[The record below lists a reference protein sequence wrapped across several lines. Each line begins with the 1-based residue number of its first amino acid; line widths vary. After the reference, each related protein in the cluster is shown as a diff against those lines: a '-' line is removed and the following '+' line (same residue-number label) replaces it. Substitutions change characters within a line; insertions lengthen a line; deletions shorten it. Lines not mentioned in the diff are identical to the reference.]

1 MRFLTTSMMALV
13 VAVAITG
20 CSGSSNS
27 ADNSA
32 TSAAAD
38 NSSAMTS
45 SDNSATNSAS
55 TSDNSAAT
63 TAGDSAN
70 AANAT
75 GEIPTYPGAKTEAAG
90 SNAMGGAGMAAGKVL
105 STADP
110 FNTVYAWYQKNM
122 PAGSE
127 KSHMDAPVKTAV
139 FMTGEA
145 GKDQQSV
152 TISVANGKTMI
163 TIAHVKM

>member
-38 NSSAMTS
+38 NSATSSAS
-45 SDNSATNSAS
+45 SDNSAA
-55 TSDNSAAT
+55 DNSAAS
-63 TAGDSAN
+63 TASDAASAAKSSGD
-70 AANAT
+70 
-75 GEIPTYPGAKTEAAG
+75 IPSYPGAKTEAAG
-90 SNAMGGAGMAAGKVL
+90 SNAMSGSGMAAGKVL
-105 STADP
+105 STTDD
-110 FNTVYAWYQKNM
+110 FDKVYGWYQKNM

-127 KSHMDAPVKTAV
+127 KSHMDTPVKSAV

-152 TISVANGKTMI
+152 TITTANGKTMI

>member
-38 NSSAMTS
+38 NSATS
-45 SDNSATNSAS
+45 SA
-55 TSDNSAAT
+55 SDNSAAT
-63 TAGDSAN
+63 TANDAASASK
-70 AANAT
+70 AT
-75 GEIPTYPGAKTEAAG
+75 GDIPSYPGAKTEAAG
-90 SNAMGGAGMAAGKVL
+90 SNAMSGSGMAAGKVL
-105 STADP
+105 STADS
-110 FNTVYAWYQKNM
+110 FDKVYGWYQKNM

-127 KSHMDAPVKTAV
+127 KSHMDTPVKSAV

-152 TISVANGKTMI
+152 TITTANGKTMI

>member
-38 NSSAMTS
+38 NSATSSAS
-45 SDNSATNSAS
+45 SDNSAAS
-55 TSDNSAAT
+55 
-63 TAGDSAN
+63 TAGDQTSA
-70 AANAT
+70 AKAT
-75 GEIPTYPGAKTEAAG
+75 GEIPSYPGATTEAAG
-90 SNAMGGAGMAAGKVL
+90 SNAMSGSGMAAGKVL
-105 STADP
+105 STTDD
-110 FNTVYAWYQKNM
+110 FDKVYGWYQKNM

-127 KSHMDAPVKTAV
+127 KSHMDTPIKSAV

-152 TISVANGKTMI
+152 TITTANGKTMI

>member
-1 MRFLTTSMMALV
+1 MYMRFLTTSMMALV

-38 NSSAMTS
+38 NSATS
-45 SDNSATNSAS
+45 SAS
-55 TSDNSAAT
+55 SDNSAAT
-63 TAGDSAN
+63 TAGDQTSA
-70 AANAT
+70 AKAT
-75 GEIPTYPGAKTEAAG
+75 GDIPSYPGAKTEAAG
-90 SNAMGGAGMAAGKVL
+90 SNAMSGSGMAAGKVL
-105 STADP
+105 STTDD
-110 FNTVYAWYQKNM
+110 FDKVYGWYQKNM

-127 KSHMDAPVKTAV
+127 KSHMDTPVKSAV

-152 TISVANGKTMI
+152 TITTNNGKTMI

>member
-1 MRFLTTSMMALV
+1 MYMRFLTTSMMALV

-38 NSSAMTS
+38 NSATSSAS
-45 SDNSATNSAS
+45 SDNSAAS
-55 TSDNSAAT
+55 TASDQSSAAT
-63 TAGDSAN
+63 ASGD
-70 AANAT
+70 
-75 GEIPTYPGAKTEAAG
+75 IPSYPGAKTEAAG
-90 SNAMGGAGMAAGKVL
+90 SNAMSGSGMAAGKVL
-105 STADP
+105 STTDAFDK
-110 FNTVYAWYQKNM
+110 VYGWYQKNM

-127 KSHMDAPVKTAV
+127 KSHMDTPVKSAV

-152 TISVANGKTMI
+152 TITTANGKTMI

>member
-1 MRFLTTSMMALV
+1 MYMRFLTTSMMALV

-32 TSAAAD
+32 NSAAAD
-38 NSSAMTS
+38 NSATS
-45 SDNSATNSAS
+45 SAA
-55 TSDNSAAT
+55 DNSAAT
-63 TAGDSAN
+63 TASDAAS

-90 SNAMGGAGMAAGKVL
+90 SNAMSGSGMAAGKVL
-105 STADP
+105 STTDD
-110 FNTVYAWYQKNM
+110 FDKVYGWYQKNM

-127 KSHMDAPVKTAV
+127 KSHMDTPVKSAV

-152 TISVANGKTMI
+152 TITTANGKTMI
-163 TIAHVKM
+163 TVAHVKM

>member
-38 NSSAMTS
+38 NSAATTS
-45 SDNSATNSAS
+45 
-55 TSDNSAAT
+55 SDNSAAT
-63 TAGDSAN
+63 TAND
-70 AANAT
+70 AASSSKAT
-75 GEIPTYPGAKTEAAG
+75 GDIPSYPDAKTEAAG
-90 SNAMGGAGMAAGKVL
+90 SNAMSGSGMAAGKVL
-105 STADP
+105 STADA
-110 FNTVYAWYQKNM
+110 FDKVYGWYQKNM

-127 KSHMDAPVKTAV
+127 KSHMDTPVKSAV

-152 TISVANGKTMI
+152 TISTANGKTMI

>member
-1 MRFLTTSMMALV
+1 MYMRFLTTSMMALV

-38 NSSAMTS
+38 NSATS
-45 SDNSATNSAS
+45 TAA
-55 TSDNSAAT
+55 DNSAAQ
-63 TAGDSAN
+63 TATDSAS
-70 AANAT
+70 AAKAT
-75 GEIPTYPGAKTEAAG
+75 GDIPSYPGAKTEAAG
-90 SNAMGGAGMAAGKVL
+90 SNSMSGSGMAAGKVL
-105 STADP
+105 STADA
-110 FNTVYAWYQKNM
+110 FDKVYAWYQKNM

-127 KSHMDAPVKTAV
+127 KSHMDAPVKSAV

-152 TISVANGKTMI
+152 TIATANGKTMI

>member
-1 MRFLTTSMMALV
+1 MYMRFLTTSMMALV

-38 NSSAMTS
+38 NSAATTS
-45 SDNSATNSAS
+45 
-55 TSDNSAAT
+55 SDNSAAT
-63 TAGDSAN
+63 TAND
-70 AANAT
+70 AASSSKAT
-75 GEIPTYPGAKTEAAG
+75 GDIPSYPGAKTEAAG
-90 SNAMGGAGMAAGKVL
+90 SNAMGGSGMAAGKVL
-105 STADP
+105 STADS
-110 FNTVYAWYQKNM
+110 FDKVYAWYQKNM

-127 KSHMDAPVKTAV
+127 KSHMDTPIKSAV

-152 TISVANGKTMI
+152 TITTANGKTMV

>member
-1 MRFLTTSMMALV
+1 MYMRFLTTSMMALV

-38 NSSAMTS
+38 NSATS
-45 SDNSATNSAS
+45 SAS
-55 TSDNSAAT
+55 SDNSAAT
-63 TAGDSAN
+63 TAGDQTSA
-70 AANAT
+70 AKAT
-75 GEIPTYPGAKTEAAG
+75 GDIPSYPGAKTEAAG
-90 SNAMGGAGMAAGKVL
+90 SNAMSGSGMAAGKVL
-105 STADP
+105 STTDD
-110 FNTVYAWYQKNM
+110 FDKVYGWYQKNM

-127 KSHMDAPVKTAV
+127 KSHMDTPIKSAV

-152 TISVANGKTMI
+152 TITTNNGKTMI

>member
-38 NSSAMTS
+38 NSATSSAS
-45 SDNSATNSAS
+45 SDNSAAS
-55 TSDNSAAT
+55 
-63 TAGDSAN
+63 TAGDQTSA
-70 AANAT
+70 AKAT
-75 GEIPTYPGAKTEAAG
+75 GDIPSYPGAKTEAAG
-90 SNAMGGAGMAAGKVL
+90 SNAMSGSGMAAGKVL
-105 STADP
+105 STTDD
-110 FNTVYAWYQKNM
+110 FDKVYGWYQKNM

-127 KSHMDAPVKTAV
+127 KSHMDTPVKSAV

-152 TISVANGKTMI
+152 TITTNNGKTMI

>member
-1 MRFLTTSMMALV
+1 MYMRFLTTSMMALV

-38 NSSAMTS
+38 NSATS
-45 SDNSATNSAS
+45 SAS
-55 TSDNSAAT
+55 SDNSAAT
-63 TAGDSAN
+63 TAGDQSSA
-70 AANAT
+70 AKAT
-75 GEIPTYPGAKTEAAG
+75 GDIPTYPGAKTEAAG
-90 SNAMGGAGMAAGKVL
+90 SNAMSGSGMAAGKVL
-105 STADP
+105 STTDD
-110 FNTVYAWYQKNM
+110 FDKVYGWYQKNM

-127 KSHMDAPVKTAV
+127 KSHMDTPVKSAV

-152 TISVANGKTMI
+152 TISTNNGKTMI

>member
-1 MRFLTTSMMALV
+1 MYMRFLTTSMMALV

-38 NSSAMTS
+38 NSATS
-45 SDNSATNSAS
+45 SAS
-55 TSDNSAAT
+55 SDNSAAT
-63 TAGDSAN
+63 TAGDASSA
-70 AANAT
+70 AKAT
-75 GEIPTYPGAKTEAAG
+75 GDIPSYPGAKTEAAG
-90 SNAMGGAGMAAGKVL
+90 SNAMGGSGMAAGKVL
-105 STADP
+105 SSADS
-110 FNTVYAWYQKNM
+110 FDKVYGWYQKNM

-127 KSHMDAPVKTAV
+127 KSHMDTPIKSAV

-152 TISVANGKTMI
+152 TITVANGKTMI

>member
-38 NSSAMTS
+38 NSATSSAS
-45 SDNSATNSAS
+45 SDNSAAS
-55 TSDNSAAT
+55 SDNSAAS
-63 TAGDSAN
+63 TASDQSSA
-70 AANAT
+70 AKAT
-75 GEIPTYPGAKTEAAG
+75 GEIPSYPGAKTEAAG
-90 SNAMGGAGMAAGKVL
+90 SNAMSGSGMAAGKVL
-105 STADP
+105 STTDAFD
-110 FNTVYAWYQKNM
+110 TVYGWYQKNM

-127 KSHMDAPVKTAV
+127 KSHMDTPIKSAV

-152 TISVANGKTMI
+152 TITTANGKTMI

>member
-38 NSSAMTS
+38 NSATS
-45 SDNSATNSAS
+45 SAT
-55 TSDNSAAT
+55 DNSAADNSAAS
-63 TAGDSAN
+63 TASDAASASK
-70 AANAT
+70 AT
-75 GEIPTYPGAKTEAAG
+75 GDIPSYPGAKTEAAG
-90 SNAMGGAGMAAGKVL
+90 SNAMSGSGMAAGKVL
-105 STADP
+105 STADA
-110 FNTVYAWYQKNM
+110 FDKVYGWYQKNM

-127 KSHMDAPVKTAV
+127 KSHMDSPVKSAV

-152 TISVANGKTMI
+152 TITTANGKTMI

>member
-38 NSSAMTS
+38 NSA
-45 SDNSATNSAS
+45 AS
-55 TSDNSAAT
+55 TTSDNSAAT
-63 TAGDSAN
+63 TAND
-70 AANAT
+70 AASSSKAT
-75 GEIPTYPGAKTEAAG
+75 GDIPSYPGATTEAAG
-90 SNAMGGAGMAAGKVL
+90 SNAMGGSGMAAGKVL
-105 STADP
+105 STADS
-110 FNTVYAWYQKNM
+110 FDKVYAWYQKNM

-127 KSHMDAPVKTAV
+127 KSHMDTPIKSAV

-152 TISVANGKTMI
+152 TITTANGKTMV

>member
-1 MRFLTTSMMALV
+1 MYMRFLTTSMMALV
-13 VAVAITG
+13 VALAITG

-38 NSSAMTS
+38 NSATS
-45 SDNSATNSAS
+45 SAA
-55 TSDNSAAT
+55 DNSAAT
-63 TAGDSAN
+63 TASDSAS

-75 GEIPTYPGAKTEAAG
+75 GEIPSYPGAKTEAAG
-90 SNAMGGAGMAAGKVL
+90 SNAMSGSGTAAGKVL
-105 STADP
+105 STTDD
-110 FNTVYAWYQKNM
+110 FDKVYGWYQKNM

-127 KSHMDAPVKTAV
+127 KSHMDTPIKSAV

-152 TISVANGKTMI
+152 TITTANGKTMI

>member
-38 NSSAMTS
+38 NSATSSAS
-45 SDNSATNSAS
+45 SDNSAAS
-55 TSDNSAAT
+55 
-63 TAGDSAN
+63 TAGDQTSA
-70 AANAT
+70 AKAT
-75 GEIPTYPGAKTEAAG
+75 GDIPTYPGAKTEAAG
-90 SNAMGGAGMAAGKVL
+90 SNAMSGSGMAAGKVL
-105 STADP
+105 STTDD
-110 FNTVYAWYQKNM
+110 FDKVYGWYQKNM

-127 KSHMDAPVKTAV
+127 KSHMDTPIKSAV

-152 TISVANGKTMI
+152 TITTNSGKTMI

>member
-13 VAVAITG
+13 VAAAITG

-27 ADNSA
+27 ADNSTDNSA

-38 NSSAMTS
+38 NSSAM
-45 SDNSATNSAS
+45 S
-55 TSDNSAAT
+55 TSDNSAASPASDSEAKP
-63 TAGDSAN
+63 AGD
-70 AANAT
+70 
-75 GEIPTYPGAKTEAAG
+75 IPSYPGAKTEAAG
-90 SNAMGGAGMAAGKVL
+90 SNAMGGSGMAAGKVL
-105 STADP
+105 STADAFP
-110 FNTVYAWYQKNM
+110 KVYAWYQKNM

-127 KSHMDAPVKTAV
+127 KSHMDSPVKSAV

-152 TISVANGKTMI
+152 TITTANGKTMI